1 MNRIGVYDL
10 PRPVQRH
17 AANQATNNDF
27 LYGCALYASLY
38 QMGFQS
44 NILHSALE
52 MLSKSDMARVLP
64 LQPWSRLG
72 LDYNLCKL
80 GLLRRS
86 EIRKHDLYINECPKA
101 WVVSG
106 DPAYAITHEVFH
118 LSDFGFSS
126 PKDSDVVTYLN
137 RWIPHYLSKLNSP
150 KRADFGHCGMLHSVI
165 AAAIGI
171 QKLRLI
177 VLDLW

>member
-1 MNRIGVYDL
+1 
-10 PRPVQRH
+10 
-17 AANQATNNDF
+17 
-27 LYGCALYASLY
+27 
-38 QMGFQS
+38 MGFQS

-86 EIRKHDLYINECPKA
+86 DINECPKA

-126 PKDSDVVTYLN
+126 PKDRCCNIS
-137 RWIPHYLSKLNSP
+137 
-150 KRADFGHCGMLHSVI
+150 
-165 AAAIGI
+165 
-171 QKLRLI
+171 
-177 VLDLW
+177 